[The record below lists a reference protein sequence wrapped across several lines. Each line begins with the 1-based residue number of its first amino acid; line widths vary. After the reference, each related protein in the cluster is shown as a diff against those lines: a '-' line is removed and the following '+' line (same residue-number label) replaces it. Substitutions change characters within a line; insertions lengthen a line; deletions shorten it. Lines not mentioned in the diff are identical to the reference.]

1 MKKVLSLVLAVVL
14 VLGVASVAFGGPAVT
29 KSNIVLGRSVTGGLV
44 DSGDYYMPN
53 DVRPGDDGIIF
64 YIFTEDGSGNLTHV
78 VKGDTDAKK
87 LGAQVRATEG
97 GSVIN
102 RDVSVKYESAAKGG
116 FAYVEFTFVD
126 EFVSTKD
133 QDFSAK
139 LYLTFDKSRVAETE
153 IEISGTFGNEVE
165 NVDEYDDYVYLGDTH
180 VVEADAY
187 IRSIQVDLGQNVSI
201 WTRMFEGKKYYGAV
215 SQEVK
220 AEDEAVLAKYPD
232 IDTVYYLK
240 TINLNA
246 TGDTVAF
253 DMDTNMYVYVQD
265 ADGNLVFL
273 GRSADKLPYYTKYFL
288 SAKELD
294 VEAVT
299 TEPGDTTEPGE
310 SPEEPPITGGD
321 DAPAENV
328 NDNPGTGR

>member
-14 VLGVASVAFGGPAVT
+14 VLGVASVAFGATVT
-29 KSNIVLGRSVTGGLV
+29 KTNVVLGRSVTGGLV
-44 DSGDYYMPN
+44 DSGDFYMA
-53 DVRPGDDGIIF
+53 DTVRPGADGIIF
-64 YIFTEDGSGNLTHV
+64 YIFTDDGTGVLTHV
-78 VKGDTDAKK
+78 TKQDTDSKK

-102 RDVSVKYESAAKGG
+102 RDVKVEYENASKGG
-116 FAYVEFTFVD
+116 FAYVEFKFVG
-126 EFVSTKD
+126 EFISTKD

-139 LYLTFDKSRVAETE
+139 LYLTFDKSRLGDTE
-153 IEISGTFGNEVE
+153 IEISGTFGNEVQ
-165 NVDEYDDYVYLGDTH
+165 NVDEYDDYVYVGDTH

-187 IRSIQVDLGQNVSI
+187 IRNIQVDLGQNVSI
-201 WTRMFEGKKYYGAV
+201 WTRMFEGKKYYGDV

-253 DMDTNMYVYVQD
+253 DMDSNMYVYVQD

-273 GRSADKLPYYTKYFL
+273 GRSADRLPYYTKYFL

-294 VEAVT
+294 VEAAVV
-299 TEPGDTTEPGE
+299 EPGDTTEPGE
-310 SPEEPPITGGD
+310 TPEEPPITGGD

>member
-14 VLGVASVAFGGPAVT
+14 VLGVASVAFGATLEKTNVF
-29 KSNIVLGRSVTGGLV
+29 LGFSKAGVIESAGTT
-44 DSGDYYMPN
+44 YFYAE
-53 DVRPGDDGIIF
+53 DVRPGDDGLKF
-64 YIFTEDGSGNLTHV
+64 YLYYVDSANVNQV
-78 VKGDTDAKK
+78 VTKKDTNVKK
-87 LGAQVRATEG
+87 LGVQVRATEG
-97 GSVIN
+97 GSVID
-102 RDVSVKYESAAKGG
+102 RDVSIKYDSGTGA
-116 FAYVEFTFVD
+116 AYVEFKFVD

-133 QDFSAK
+133 QDFNGRM
-139 LYLTFDKSRVAETE
+139 YLTYDKSRIDNTE
-153 IEISGTFGNEVE
+153 VEISGTFGNDVE
-165 NVDEYDDYVYLGDTH
+165 HVDEYDDYVYVGDTP

-310 SPEEPPITGGD
+310 TPEEPPITGGD